1 MATKDL
7 NALRQ
12 HYSRHE
18 LEESQVAQS
27 PLEQL
32 KIWVEEAIASQ
43 LPEPNAMTMA
53 TVTDT
58 GQPTTRVVLLK
69 EIRSQGL
76 VFYTNYESRKGSEL
90 DHNPRMALNF
100 LWLELERQV
109 RIEGVAVRLNGEE
122 SLAYFRSRPRESQ
135 IGAWASHQSQPIP
148 SRAILEK
155 RFRELEEK
163 YAHEPALPLPPFWG
177 GYLVKPSLVE
187 FWQGRASRLHDR
199 VQYRRTDEQWSIE
212 RLQP

>member
-18 LEESQVAQS
+18 LDESQVHPS

-53 TVTDT
+53 TVTES

-69 EIRSQGL
+69 EIRPQGL
-76 VFYTNYESRKGSEL
+76 VFYTNYESRKGLEL
-90 DHNPRMALNF
+90 SQNPLMALNF

-109 RIEGVAVRLNGEE
+109 RIEGVAVKLSHEE
-122 SLAYFRSRPRESQ
+122 SLAYFQARPRESQ
-135 IGAWASHQSQPIP
+135 IGAWASYQSQSIP
-148 SRAILEK
+148 SRVILEK
-155 RFRELEEK
+155 RFHELQEK
-163 YAHEPALPLPPFWG
+163 YADEPALPLPPFWG
-177 GYLVKPSLVE
+177 GYVVEPSLVE

-199 VQYRRTDEQWSIE
+199 VQYRRTVDQWFIE